1 MTASSRESGCGTTIP
16 ANTRPLAGAAPRL
29 TAPAGATDCHM
40 HFYLPGF
47 VSQPGGPPIA
57 EWATVKDY
65 AVVQRRLGLD
75 RVVIVQSNA
84 YQFDNGATLAALKQI
99 GKERAR
105 AVIAV
110 SPDMTMQ
117 DLAVLD
123 RQGVRG
129 ARIMNLPGGAVKI
142 ADMKPVERRVRD
154 LGWHLLVQFNGQEID
169 RHVEALQAI
178 ETPYVIDHIG
188 KFIPPVAPDD
198 WRIDEILRLVDRGN
212 AWIKICG
219 AYEISIAG
227 RPGYADIAACAK
239 RMIAHVPER
248 IIWGSNWPHV
258 GVPRTSYPDDAELL
272 GLLFDWTTPAVGKK
286 ILVDNPAALYGF

>member
-1 MTASSRESGCGTTIP
+1 M
-16 ANTRPLAGAAPRL
+16 
-29 TAPAGATDCHM
+29 GATDCHM

-47 VSQPGGPPIA
+47 VSQPGGPLIA
-57 EWATVKDY
+57 EWATVEDY

-84 YQFDNGATLAALKQI
+84 YQFDNSATLAALEQI

-105 AVIAV
+105 AVIVV
-110 SPDMTMQ
+110 SADTTAQ
-117 DLAVLD
+117 DLAALD

-169 RHVEALQAI
+169 RHVDALRAI
-178 ETPYVIDHIG
+178 EMPYVIDHIG
-188 KFIPPVAPDD
+188 KFIPPVPPDD

-219 AYEISIAG
+219 AYETSLTG
-227 RPGYADIAACAK
+227 RPGYADVAAYAK
-239 RMIAHVPER
+239 RIIAHAPER

-258 GVPRTSYPDDAELL
+258 GVPRASYPDDAELL
-272 GLLFDWTTPAVGKK
+272 DFLLDWAAPDACKK